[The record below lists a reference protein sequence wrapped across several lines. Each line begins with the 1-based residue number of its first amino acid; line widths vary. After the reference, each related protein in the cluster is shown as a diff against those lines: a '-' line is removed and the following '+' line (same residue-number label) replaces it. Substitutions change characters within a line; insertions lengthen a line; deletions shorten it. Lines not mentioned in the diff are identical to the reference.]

1 MEKNN
6 GGRKTKNYTGTSLN
20 KGSIGSNLRVEESS
34 SYKNKKI
41 ESETNNVSASFP
53 SFESYR

>member
-6 GGRKTKNYTGTSLN
+6 GRRITKNYTGTSLN
-20 KGSIGSNLRVEESS
+20 KGSIDSNRRVVESS

-41 ESETNNVSASFP
+41 ENVLVLQGGGSLGL
-53 SFESYR
+53 